1 MAATGNNQQKLDTS
15 EIISDILCEFLE
27 VAIHTILYIRDIY
40 PAVIFD
46 KRKKYNV
53 PVQMSCH
60 PQVNEYIL
68 SVLQSIK
75 PLLKSD
81 SIRSLALVIVDKMKH
96 PMERFVFELQPL
108 MTSCFKDDALL
119 THLESGLRAFLLK
132 LNMCDAVLSTNPPDC
147 SFNIV
152 VYTKES
158 DARQLECPESTNQ
171 GFPWITVDD
180 SEAQIESGCI
190 LPLKSYTSD
199 YLKMQLYVEER
210 TNKEPQQS

>member
-1 MAATGNNQQKLDTS
+1 MATNSSQQKLDTS

-27 VAIHTILYIRDIY
+27 VAIHTILYMRDIY

-68 SVLQSIK
+68 SVLHSIK

-81 SIRSLALVIVDKMKH
+81 SIRCLALVILDKSKR
-96 PMERFVFELQPL
+96 PIERFVFELQPQMASNL
-108 MTSCFKDDALL
+108 KDDALL
-119 THLESGLRAFLLK
+119 TRLESGLRAFLLK
-132 LNMCDAVLSTNPPDC
+132 LNVCDAVLSTNPADC
-147 SFNIV
+147 SFAII

-158 DARQLECPESTNQ
+158 DARKLEPRQTSDQ
-171 GFPWITVDD
+171 DFPWIVADE
-180 SEAQIESGCI
+180 SEVQIKGGCI

-199 YLKMQLYVEER
+199 YLKMQLYVEEC
-210 TNKEPQQS
+210 TNKLEQQ